1 MYNDVFIKL
10 TERLKAANSKYLLRI
25 INKTITSEETELLL
39 ELPAPTSELA
49 IKLHRTENDVKASIA
64 SLLKRGW
71 LMGSPQGLKLPPNC
85 IMLHHTC
92 LTALPELTDP
102 EVTKIWKEWYDTE
115 WSKDASTFWI
125 GPEGPNLRVIPTTKA
140 LDAFVKASSTRVLP
154 YEDPRKIIQ
163 DAKVISVVECAC
175 RRTMLKCDHPLET
188 CLHFDGRAEFD
199 LSRPTGKKL
208 SVDEALA
215 VLNYAQDSG
224 LVPTVDNVTSPFG
237 AICFCCSESCVVINS
252 AMRYGTLTKQ
262 LAKSRF
268 QAEVNENICT
278 GCQLCTRR
286 CQFGAITM
294 EEIPGPKKKL
304 KVRIDIEKCWGCG
317 QCILKCKPQAISLKL
332 VRPATHIPGGK
343 IEDSEQR
350 FM

>member
-1 MYNDVFIKL
+1 
-10 TERLKAANSKYLLRI
+10 
-25 INKTITSEETELLL
+25 
-39 ELPAPTSELA
+39 
-49 IKLHRTENDVKASIA
+49 
-64 SLLKRGW
+64 
-71 LMGSPQGLKLPPNC
+71 MGSPQGLKLPPNC

-102 EVTKIWKEWYDTE
+102 EMTKIWKEWYDAE

-140 LDAFVKASSTRVLP
+140 L
-154 YEDPRKIIQ
+154 
-163 DAKVISVVECAC
+163 
-175 RRTMLKCDHPLET
+175 LKCDHPVET
-188 CLHFDGRAEFD
+188 CLHLDGRAEFD

-278 GCQLCTRR
+278 GCKLCTRR

-294 EEIPGPKKKL
+294 EEISEPKKKL

-350 FM
+350 VL